1 MILRTLII
9 VGSLTLAYPT
19 IASAEH
25 QGSMEDQMACTPDV
39 YRLCASQIPDED
51 NIVACLTRNKPRL
64 SPACLKVFSEPTP
77 SARKAP
83 SKNDDDDN

>member
-39 YRLCASQIPDED
+39 YRLCAAQIPDED

-64 SPACLKVFSEPTP
+64 SPACARVFSDPAP
-77 SARKAP
+77 AQRAP
-83 SKNDDDDN
+83 SHGDDDEDN